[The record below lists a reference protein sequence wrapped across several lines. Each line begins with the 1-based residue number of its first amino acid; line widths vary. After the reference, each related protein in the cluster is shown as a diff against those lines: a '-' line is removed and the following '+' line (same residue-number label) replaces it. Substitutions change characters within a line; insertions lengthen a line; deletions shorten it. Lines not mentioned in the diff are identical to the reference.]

1 MKKIAE
7 IKKAGGYTQERE
19 DLINLSIPSRYKS
32 ADVEKANKGQE
43 VITKWAYGK
52 KKKRSLYIWGGVGT
66 GKTYM
71 AYGLY
76 KLFRA
81 NGWNTLIG
89 GTVDILQDIK
99 EDFTYKAKDPYYQ
112 SKFDKWI
119 EHPGPMIIDD
129 LGAEKVS
136 DWVLETFYNLINT
149 RYEKQLPTIFT
160 SNYSLKQI
168 SERVGDRIT
177 SRIFEMCEIIKL
189 DGDDRRTSKQV

>member
-7 IKKAGGYTQERE
+7 LKKEGRYTEER
-19 DLINLSIPSRYKS
+19 DLQITTAMPARYKN

-43 VITKWAYGK
+43 AITKWALGK
-52 KKKRSLYIWGGVGT
+52 KKKKSLYIWGGVGS

-71 AYGLY
+71 AYALY
-76 KLFRA
+76 KLLRA

-89 GTVDILQDIK
+89 GSIDILQDIK
-99 EDFTYKAKDPYYQ
+99 EDFTNKAKDPYYQ

-129 LGAEKVS
+129 LGAEKLS
-136 DWVLETFYNLINT
+136 DWVLETFYSLINT
-149 RYEKQLPTIFT
+149 RYERELPTIFT
-160 SNYSLKQI
+160 SNYSLKQL

-189 DGDDRRTSKQV
+189 DGDDRRIGK